1 MRQKVPDRFAFTI
14 FIPSSLNLVRGGTDA
29 PHKVLGKVAHTAR
42 AGAESWERKRDGDKL
57 GDRDMY
63 HIFG

>member
-1 MRQKVPDRFAFTI
+1 MCQKVPDRFAFTV
-14 FIPSSLNLVRGGTDA
+14 FIPSALNLVRGGTDA

-42 AGAESWERKRDGDKL
+42 AGAASREGKRDGDKF

-63 HIFG
+63 HMF